1 MRPWY
6 GIFLA
11 LGFLAACSQSPQGA
25 KPQVAAG
32 PAVTV
37 EKTANPS
44 FKRTYTWTI
53 KKRVTDPATG
63 SLLLAPG
70 ESYLVKYA
78 VDLVGT
84 PKDTD
89 FKVEGTVT
97 IKNTGVGAVVLK
109 APTDTLSTG
118 ESVSLSCGVSF
129 PYTLA
134 EGASLTCTYSQAL
147 PDGQART
154 NTVAVPWGTD
164 GTTFPNTASAQKAFS
179 FTAPTQVVD
188 GSVSVADPSATPT
201 GSISNIT
208 PEGIISQTYFFERWV
223 RFETCGEY
231 KVENIAT
238 FTTNTT
244 RTQGSA
250 SATVAV
256 SVPCQGGC
264 TLTQGYWK
272 THSRYGPA
280 PYDST
285 WAGIGEDTPFYLSG
299 QSYYQVLWTSPSGGN
314 AYYILAH
321 QFIAAKLNL
330 LKGASSTPAVDAA
343 LAWAD
348 SFFQTYRPGDALSKT
363 VASQA
368 KAYAATLDQYNNGLI
383 GPGHCSE

>member
-1 MRPWY
+1 MRHWY
-6 GIFLA
+6 SIFLA

-63 SLLLAPG
+63 FLLLAPG
-70 ESYLVKYA
+70 QSYLVKYA

-97 IKNTGVGAVVLK
+97 IQNTGVGPVVLK

-129 PYTLA
+129 PYTLS
-134 EGASLTCTYSQAL
+134 EGASLACTYSQLL

-188 GSVSVADPSATPT
+188 GSVNVADPSATPA
-201 GSISNIT
+201 GSNSNIT
-208 PEGIISQTYFFERWV
+208 PEGIISKTYFFERWV
-223 RFETCGEY
+223 RFEACGEY
-231 KVENIAT
+231 RVENTAT

-244 RTQGSA
+244 GTQGSA

-280 PYDST
+280 PYDPN
-285 WAGIGEDTPFYLSG
+285 WARIGEDTAFYLSG
-299 QSYYQVLWTSPSGGN
+299 QTYYRVLWTSPRGN

-321 QFIAAKLNL
+321 QFIAAKLNRL
-330 LKGASSTPAVDAA
+330 NGAGTTPAVDAA
-343 LAWAD
+343 LAWAE
-348 SFFQTYRPGDALSKT
+348 SFFNSYAPGSVPADQ
-363 VASQA
+363 ASQA

>member
-1 MRPWY
+1 MRHWY
-6 GIFLA
+6 SIVLA
-11 LGFLAACSQSPQGA
+11 LGFLAACSAPQGV
-25 KPQVAAG
+25 KPQVAVG

-37 EKTANPS
+37 EKTASPS

-53 KKRVTDPATG
+53 RKRVTDPATG

-70 ESYLVKYA
+70 QSYLVKYA

-84 PKDTD
+84 PQDTD
-89 FKVEGTVT
+89 FRVTGTVT
-97 IKNTGVGAVVLK
+97 IKNTGVGAVVLQ

-118 ESVSLSCGVSF
+118 ENVSLSCGVSF
-129 PYTLA
+129 PYTLP
-134 EGASLTCTYSQAL
+134 EGASLACTYSQDL
-147 PDGQART
+147 SDGRDRT
-154 NTVAVPWGTD
+154 NTVTVPWGTD

-179 FTAPTQVVD
+179 FTTPTQVVD
-188 GSVSVADPSATPT
+188 GSVTVADPSATLT
-201 GSISNIT
+201 GATSGIT
-208 PEGIISQTYFFERWV
+208 PDGQISQTYFFERWV
-223 RFETCGEY
+223 RFEACGEY
-231 KVENIAT
+231 RVENTAT

-244 RTQGSA
+244 GTQGSA

-264 TLTQGYWK
+264 TLTPGYWK

-280 PYDST
+280 PYDPN
-285 WAGIGEDTPFYLSG
+285 WARIGEDTAFYLSG
-299 QSYYQVLWTSPSGGN
+299 QTYYQVLWTSPSGGN

-321 QFIAAKLNL
+321 PFIAAKLNQL
-330 LKGASSTPAVDAA
+330 NGASTTLAVDAA

-348 SFFQTYRPGDALSKT
+348 AFFQTYKPGDTLSRT

-368 KAYAATLDQYNNGLI
+368 KAYAATLDEYNNGLI